1 MPITS
6 CWGPGL
12 FDPATNGMDMGE
24 ALETLQWEK
33 FGATQE
39 GLEAFVSTYRGPS
52 SNYRSTND
60 YSYQL
65 AMTLLT
71 AGYDI
76 LTCRVCPGTKSE
88 YELKFYNDDI
98 NSTASEIQPDAKLS
112 IKAKYAG
119 TFGNNI
125 RVSCAKKNSR
135 FLVDGQVKSVDYW
148 NLLVYV
154 LDSAGVKTAVENLS
168 FVFDREHTTDTL
180 YHISEVTSNFIDL
193 IYTDVNLTDDL
204 KCCQAG
210 LCALVDG
217 SDDFASDTA
226 EKALSDAVKYATSRY
241 TKFGVTNSA
250 NFLGELKKV
259 NTTNVNKASA
269 IRYNQFK
276 MYGALE
282 AMEVLTDK
290 LSYNFNRIM
299 FAGWDDQDYT
309 EFTDTVPETFD
320 LSPAHLRLL
329 DIAYRSRCGCAY
341 IDIPKSLPRSL
352 VWDDTE
358 ASGQVVGYAQRLSRY
373 QPDNYD
379 ADLNANLYSSHGALF
394 APWARYTYVG
404 TTKQVEAAPSF
415 LALMIERSMILNQ
428 SAQYEWALPSSRK
441 HNIKVGKLDYKVP
454 KHLLDNWQSTEGVSL
469 NVITEIP
476 DMGTILWGNSTLYEV
491 PVATY
496 QALANLSTRKLMNA
510 VKDRVFKVG
519 LGITFTY
526 NNAEALASFVVGVS
540 PLLDVMKTQ
549 GAIEDY
555 KIVMSKDIKAEGRV
569 NYNAIVGKIYLT
581 VNGVIND
588 ISIDLVALPSDTDL
602 SAL

>member
-12 FDPATNGMDMGE
+12 FDPATNGIDMDE

-52 SNYRSTND
+52 SNYRSAND
-60 YSYQL
+60 YSYQM
-65 AMTLLT
+65 AMTLLS
-71 AGYDI
+71 AGYDV
-76 LTCRVCPGTKSE
+76 LVCRVCPGAKAE
-88 YELKFYNDDI
+88 YQMKFYK
-98 NSTASEIQPDAKLS
+98 TAGPDADPVATLV
-112 IKAKYAG
+112 IKAKYPG
-119 TFGNNI
+119 TFGNNL
-125 RVSCAKKNSR
+125 RVSCSKKSSR
-135 FLVDGQVKSVDYW
+135 YLVDGEVKSVNYW
-148 NLLVYV
+148 NMIVYV

-168 FVFDREHTTDTL
+168 FVFDRENTTDTL
-180 YHISEVTSNFIDL
+180 YHISEITSNFIDL
-193 IYTDVNLTDDL
+193 IYTDDNLTDELGAADESL
-204 KCCQAG
+204 GC
-210 LCALVDG
+210 LSDG
-217 SDDFASDTA
+217 SDDFATSEAADMLKEA
-226 EKALSDAVKYATSRY
+226 KVYATKRY
-241 TKFGVTNSA
+241 QKFGENGAGNFVSELGKVTTS
-250 NFLGELKKV
+250 
-259 NTTNVNKASA
+259 NVNKAAA

-290 LSYNFNRIM
+290 LSYNFNRLM
-299 FAGWDDQDYT
+299 FSGWDDQNYSELGENIPDQ
-309 EFTDTVPETFD
+309 FD
-320 LSPAHLRLL
+320 MSASHLRLL

-341 IDIPKSLPRSL
+341 IDVPKSLPRSL
-352 VWDDTE
+352 VWDDSEVT
-358 ASGQVVGYAQRLSRY
+358 GNVVGYAQRLSRY
-373 QPDNYD
+373 EPENRE
-379 ADLNANLYSSHGALF
+379 ADLNANLYSSHCALF
-394 APWARYTYVG
+394 APWAKYTYVG
-404 TTKQVEAAPSF
+404 MSKQVEACPSF

-428 SAQYEWALPSSRK
+428 SAQYEWALPSSRQ

-526 NNAEALASFVVGVS
+526 NNSEAMAAFVVGVS
-540 PLLDVMKTQ
+540 PLLDTMKTQ

-555 KIVMSKDIKAEGRV
+555 KIVMSKDVKAEGRV
-569 NYNAIVGKIYLT
+569 NYNGIVGKIYLT

-602 SAL
+602 STL